1 MKPIASSHSAGL
13 GYFHLA
19 RGLGMVLIL
28 LGHSMT
34 PFFSVS
40 ENGGGLFSGAGSV
53 LGGGIMAMFFVI
65 SGFGFYSRSHRKC
78 LATQYKLLLKPYFI
92 TTAAVLV
99 TKVILAV
106 LEQRPFANHGADLV
120 LTYVLGLNA
129 EGGGVLWGM
138 PINSVSIMWFV
149 LALFGGWVLY
159 NSISRLKS
167 GKLRAVLIIACVT
180 AGWGLTTISKVW
192 PWCLP
197 MGLLAVGYLAAG
209 REISRRNL
217 LTRKLP
223 VWCWVAVWGITLCCA
238 AWGRVNMVAC
248 RWGMGLLDV
257 AGSFCVGFL
266 LLRGY
271 HVLMQNNLH
280 GWPVRF
286 LEAVGFYSLWIV
298 FLHGY
303 EKVIF
308 PWYQLKSLFPENL
321 VLCTIVC
328 LVLRSCIIYGMMR
341 LVMWIRRILRKK
353 RAGSV
358 RNAQ

>member
-1 MKPIASSHSAGL
+1 MKQTGSSNSTSL
-13 GYFHLA
+13 GYFNLA
-19 RGLGMVLIL
+19 RGVGMVLIL

-34 PFFSVS
+34 PYFSVA
-40 ENGGGLFSGAGSV
+40 ENAERLFFGAGSV
-53 LGGGIMAMFFVI
+53 LGGGIMAMFFMI
-65 SGFGFYSRSHRKC
+65 SGFGFYSRSPRKC
-78 LATQYKLLLKPYFI
+78 LDIQYKLLLKPYFI
-92 TTAAVLV
+92 TAAAVLV
-99 TKVILAV
+99 TKVLLA
-106 LEQRPFANHGADLV
+106 LLKQRPFAAHGGDLV

-129 EGGGVLWGM
+129 EGGGSLWGI

-149 LALFGGWVLY
+149 LALFGGWLLN

-167 GKLRAVLIIACVT
+167 GKLRAVLIIACVV

-197 MGLLAVGYLAAG
+197 MALLAVGYLAAG
-209 REISRRNL
+209 HEISRRGL

-223 VWCWVAVWGITLCCA
+223 LWFWVVVWGVTLCCA

-248 RWGMGLLDV
+248 RWNLGLLDV

-271 HVLMQNNLH
+271 YALMRKNLQ
-280 GWPVRF
+280 GWLVRF
-286 LEAVGFYSLWIV
+286 LEAVGFYSLWVV

-308 PWYQLKSLFPENL
+308 PWYQLKYLFPENL
-321 VLCTIVC
+321 ALCTILC
-328 LVLRSCIIYGMMR
+328 MALRSCTIYGMMR
-341 LVMWIRRILRKK
+341 LVMWVRRKLRKK
-353 RAGSV
+353 RVGSI
-358 RNAQ
+358 RIAQ